1 MKTMKMRLLG
11 VVLSLVV
18 CLLALPVVVGAA
30 TGTPPAS
37 PAASPGASPA
47 ASPSASPVA
56 SPAASPAVTAEVT
69 VHIKDFFMDPGAITV
84 KPGTKV
90 TWINDGPTIHTTTST
105 SEPKLWDS
113 GILQVG
119 QKFSYV
125 FATAGTYPY
134 WCSLH
139 PQMVGKVIAKA

>member
-1 MKTMKMRLLG
+1 MKPRLLG
-11 VVLSLVV
+11 VLFSLVFG
-18 CLLALPVVVGAA
+18 LIALPFVVGAA

-47 ASPSASPVA
+47 ASPGASPVA
-56 SPAASPAVTAEVT
+56 SPAASPAAAAEVT
-69 VHIKDFFMDPGAITV
+69 VHIKDFFMDPGTITV

-105 SEPKLWDS
+105 SHPAVWDS

-125 FATAGTYPY
+125 FTKPGDYPY

-139 PQMVGKVIAKA
+139 PQMVGTVIVKP

>member
-1 MKTMKMRLLG
+1 MKPRLLG
-11 VVLSLVV
+11 IFFSLVV
-18 CLLALPVVVGAA
+18 GLAALPIVVGAA

-37 PAASPGASPA
+37 PAASPAASPGASPM
-47 ASPSASPVA
+47 A
-56 SPAASPAVTAEVT
+56 SPAASPAAEVT
-69 VHIKDFFMDPGAITV
+69 VHIKDFYMDPGTITV

-105 SEPKLWDS
+105 SHPAVWDS

-125 FATAGTYPY
+125 FTKPGEYDY

-139 PQMVGKVIAKA
+139 PQMVGKVIVKS

>member
-1 MKTMKMRLLG
+1 MKPRLLG
-11 VVLSLVV
+11 VFFSLVV
-18 CLLALPVVVGAA
+18 CLAALPFVVGAA
-30 TGTPPAS
+30 SGTPPAS
-37 PAASPGASPA
+37 PAASPAASPGASPM
-47 ASPSASPVA
+47 A
-56 SPAASPAVTAEVT
+56 SPAASPAAAAEVT
-69 VHIKDFFMDPGAITV
+69 VHIKDFYMDPGTITV

-105 SEPKLWDS
+105 SHPAVWDS

-125 FATAGTYPY
+125 FTKPGEYDY

-139 PQMVGKVIAKA
+139 PQMVGKVIVKS